1 MQLTYRGAH
10 YNREPQPVDMVDSP
24 IQGTYR
30 GQAFS
35 FSYPRHIPVPQ
46 PVHTLTYRGAT
57 YRTTETGQTM
67 PAPRPVARP
76 VTSPVTS
83 LSQASAKRAMVSSN
97 PRWQTSKAQFAEYEQ
112 THQMHIRRRLQQRI
126 EAAKARGDYKLLN
139 LLQNEMQQAG

>member
-10 YNREPQPVDMVDSP
+10 YNREPQPVDMADSP
-24 IQGTYR
+24 IMGTYR
-30 GQAFS
+30 GQAVS

-46 PVHTLTYRGAT
+46 MVHTLSYRGAT
-57 YRTTETGQTM
+57 YRTMETGT
-67 PAPRPVARP
+67 PAPVARP
-76 VTSPVTS
+76 VVS
-83 LSQASAKRAMVSSN
+83 LVKPAVKRVSMPSN
-97 PRWQTSKAQFAEYEQ
+97 PRWHVSKAQFVEYEQ